1 MKPLCMKH
9 WDRPRKDCRLCR
21 MQRKIQEA
29 LWHGVKPER
38 IEKYLEDRVAA
49 DIVELDAKV
58 KAEGLL

>member
-29 LWHGVKPER
+29 L
-38 IEKYLEDRVAA
+38 
-49 DIVELDAKV
+49 
-58 KAEGLL
+58 

>member
-1 MKPLCMKH
+1 MKPLCMDH
-9 WDRPRKDCRLCR
+9 WDRPRVDCRLCQIQKR
-21 MQRKIQEA
+21 IQEA
-29 LWHGVKPER
+29 LRHGVAPER